1 MINCR
6 RITDEEKCA
15 VDIPV
20 IFFPAKED
28 FLCKT
33 EDKIKEKGKKPV
45 GKKKKLN
52 IRNVESRIYR
62 IMIMI

>member
-20 IFFPAKED
+20 IFFPAKEY

-33 EDKIKEKGKKPV
+33 EDKIKKKGKNQWR
-45 GKKKKLN
+45 KKKKMN